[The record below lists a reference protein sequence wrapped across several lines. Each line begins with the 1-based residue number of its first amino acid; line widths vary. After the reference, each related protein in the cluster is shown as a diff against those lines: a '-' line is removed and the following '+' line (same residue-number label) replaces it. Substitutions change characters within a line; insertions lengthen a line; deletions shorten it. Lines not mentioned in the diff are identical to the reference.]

1 VIAMNRIIAILSLL
15 LLAGCATPRGGY
27 DDVETAMEAPVYVEP
42 PPPPTE
48 GAIYPVGTDLRLFED
63 LRARRAGDILTIRLV
78 ERTDASKQAS
88 TSTSKG
94 SNMELADPVIFGRP
108 VTINGTP
115 VLNNS
120 YDAQRTF
127 NGEGDSTQSNR
138 LTGNV
143 TVTVVRRL
151 PNGNLEVSGDK
162 WITINQGRELVRV
175 SGIVRPYDV
184 QPDNSISSEKVA
196 DARIV
201 YSGKGTIADANAQG
215 WLSRFFNMPAFP
227 L

>member
-1 VIAMNRIIAILSLL
+1 MTRLVVLASLL
-15 LLAGCATPRGGY
+15 LLAACATDPHAY
-27 DDVETAMEAPVYVEP
+27 DNVENAAVTSVVPDVTPV
-42 PPPPTE
+42 PTS
-48 GAIYPVGTDLRLFED
+48 GAVYQEGTDLRLFED

-78 ERTDASKQAS
+78 ERTDASKKAT
-88 TSTSKG
+88 TSTKKG
-94 SNMELADPVIFGRP
+94 SNMELADPVIAGRP

-120 YDAQRTF
+120 YDAQRGFT
-127 NGEGDSTQSNR
+127 GEGDSAQSNR
-138 LTGNV
+138 LTGAV

-151 PNGNLEVSGDK
+151 PNGNLEVGGDK

-184 QPDNSISSEKVA
+184 QPDNSVSSEKVA

-201 YSGKGTIADANAQG
+201 YSGKGTIADSNAHG

>member
-1 VIAMNRIIAILSLL
+1 MNRAIVILALMLL
-15 LLAGCATPRGGY
+15 TGCAVERGGY
-27 DDVETAMEAPVYVEP
+27 DDVQSAMETPVHAEP
-42 PPPPTE
+42 PPAPTE
-48 GAIYPVGTDLRLFED
+48 GAIYPDGTDLRLFED

-78 ERTDASKQAS
+78 ERTDASKKAS

-94 SNMELADPVIFGRP
+94 SNMELVDPIIAGRP

-120 YDAQRTF
+120 YDAQRSF
-127 NGEGDSTQSNR
+127 AGEGDSTQSNR

-184 QPDNSISSEKVA
+184 QPDNSVSSEKVA

-201 YSGKGTIADANAQG
+201 YSGKGTIADANAHG

>member
-1 VIAMNRIIAILSLL
+1 MIRLILLASLL
-15 LLAGCATPRGGY
+15 LLAACATDPHAY
-27 DDVETAMEAPVYVEP
+27 DNVENAAVPSVVPDAT
-42 PPPPTE
+42 PTPTG
-48 GAIYPVGTDLRLFED
+48 GAIYQDGTDLRLFED

-78 ERTDASKQAS
+78 ERTDASKKAS
-88 TSTSKG
+88 TNTKKA
-94 SNMELADPVIFGRP
+94 SNMELTDPVIAGRP

-115 VLNNS
+115 ILNNS
-120 YDAQRTF
+120 YDAQRGF
-127 NGEGDSTQSNR
+127 AGEGDSSQSNR
-138 LTGNV
+138 LTGSV

-151 PNGNLEVSGDK
+151 PNGNLEVGGDK

-175 SGIVRPYDV
+175 SGIVRPYDL
-184 QPDNSISSEKVA
+184 QPDNSVSSEKVA

-201 YSGKGTIADANAQG
+201 YSGKGTIADSNAQG